1 MDGRAQARHD
11 GVRGVVPGTEEDF
24 RNRQRR
30 DDYVAAV
37 DEMVARTHTDHALWH
52 LISANDKRV
61 ARIEVLKR
69 ANRALETALERS
81 E

>member
-1 MDGRAQARHD
+1 
-11 GVRGVVPGTEEDF
+11 
-24 RNRQRR
+24 
-30 DDYVAAV
+30 
-37 DEMVARTHTDHALWH
+37 MVARTHTDHALWH